1 MEELTRKIEEGL
13 SCTMDENGCCIVPDD
28 KNQLDWAY
36 WDNQWAAGQT
46 GWDIG
51 YVAPALK
58 EWFDSIIDKSAA
70 ILIPGC
76 GNAYEAE
83 YFLNKGFNNI
93 TVIDIAPSAVRI
105 LKEKFKNREGIRILE
120 GDFFSLEGEYDIIVE
135 QTFFC
140 AIDPSLRENYCEQMA
155 RLLKK
160 DGILGGLLFDRTFEQ
175 GPPFGGCKCEYTPLF
190 HKSGLEVTEM
200 NITDGS
206 IPERMGT
213 ELFFKSRFNK

>member
-1 MEELTRKIEEGL
+1 MEDLTPKTVTGM
-13 SCTMDENGCCIVPDD
+13 SCTMDENGCCIVPDM
-28 KNQLDWAY
+28 KNDLDWAY

-51 YVAPALK
+51 FVAPALK
-58 EWFDSIIDKSAA
+58 EWFDSIADKNVA

-76 GNAYEAE
+76 GNAHEAE
-83 YFLNKGFNNI
+83 YLLNKGFNNI
-93 TVIDIAPSAVRI
+93 TVIEIAPSAVRI
-105 LKEKFKNREGIRILE
+105 LKEKFKNRDGLRIIE
-120 GDFFSLEGEYDIIVE
+120 GDFFKHEGEYDIIVE

-140 AIDPSLRENYCEQMA
+140 ALDPSLRENYCQQMA
-155 RLLKK
+155 KLLKK

-213 ELFFKSRFNK
+213 ELFFKSKSN

>member
-1 MEELTRKIEEGL
+1 MEELTPKIEEGL

-120 GDFFSLEGEYDIIVE
+120 GDFFKHEGEYDIIVE

-140 AIDPSLRENYCEQMA
+140 AIDPSLREKYCEQMA
-155 RLLKK
+155 KLLKK

-213 ELFFKSRFNK
+213 ELFFKSKSN

>member
-1 MEELTRKIEEGL
+1 MEELTPKIEEGL

-58 EWFDSIIDKSAA
+58 EWFDSIIDKSAD

-83 YFLNKGFNNI
+83 YLLNKGFNNI

-120 GDFFSLEGEYDIIVE
+120 GDFFKHEGEYDVIVE

-175 GPPFGGCKCEYTPLF
+175 GPPF
-190 HKSGLEVTEM
+190 LEDANV
-200 NITDGS
+200 NILLISQIRFRSYRNEHYG
-206 IPERMGT
+206 
-213 ELFFKSRFNK
+213 RFNS